1 MPNPR
6 LPRGPGAARFGPA
19 GAITP
24 GLADAFLALVER
36 TGNYRA
42 AARTLGHKHL
52 FNNRM
57 YRDPAFRARCEAAA
71 ARADACLRE
80 AGGPF
85 LAPVEV
91 KSMPPEDAIPPDGKP
106 ASRPARSE
114 QIIRRTS
121 NGRLQISHVRD
132 GCWTSAVEAEFL
144 ARLRA
149 TGNFDASARAVG
161 FQPSSA
167 YRRRDAWPAFARDC
181 RAALD
186 AADVML
192 DYRLVAHAHA
202 LLLKSGEAEE
212 AEIEAVPFDPE
223 AAMRIIAFL
232 DRRKAGRAGGRHKG
246 APERSFEEVC
256 ESILGKIEAIERHE
270 AMFGKRDEGGENGDR
285 GGENGDRY

>member
-1 MPNPR
+1 MTHTST
-6 LPRGPGAARFGPA
+6 PRGPGAARFGPV
-19 GAITP
+19 GHFTP
-24 GLADAFLALVER
+24 ELGDAFIVLVEQ

-42 AARTLGHKHL
+42 AARTLGHRHL
-52 FNNRM
+52 FYNRM
-57 YRDPAFRARCEAAA
+57 YRDPAFRARCESAAA
-71 ARADACLRE
+71 LADARLRG
-80 AGGPF
+80 AGGPR

-91 KSMPPEDAIPPDGKP
+91 KAMPPAGGDPPP
-106 ASRPARSE
+106 RRE

-132 GCWTSAVEAEFL
+132 GCITSAVEADFL

-149 TGNFDASARAVG
+149 TGNFDASARGVG
-161 FQPSSA
+161 FQPSSF
-167 YRRRDAWPAFARDC
+167 YRRIDDWPVFARDC

-212 AEIEAVPFDPE
+212 QEIEAVPFDPE

-232 DRRKAGRAGGRHKG
+232 DRRKAGRSGGRHKG
-246 APERSFEEVC
+246 APERSFEEVV
-256 ESILGKIEAIERHE
+256 ESIMSKIEAIERHE
-270 AMFGKRDEGGENGDR
+270 AMFGKEDEGGE
-285 GGENGDRY
+285 GEQNGDRY

>member
-1 MPNPR
+1 MTTSRP
-6 LPRGPGAARFGPA
+6 PRGPGAARFGPV
-19 GAITP
+19 GHFTP
-24 GLADAFLALVER
+24 ELADTFVALVEE

-71 ARADACLRE
+71 ASADARLRE
-80 AGGPF
+80 AGGPR
-85 LAPVEV
+85 LAPVEI
-91 KSMPPEDAIPPDGKP
+91 KSMPPEGGDPPQ
-106 ASRPARSE
+106 RRE

-132 GCWTSAVEAEFL
+132 GCITSAVEADFL

-161 FQPSSA
+161 FQPSSF
-167 YRRRDAWPAFARDC
+167 YRRLDEWPAFAHDC

-186 AADVML
+186 AAEVML

-202 LLLKSGEAEE
+202 LLLKTGEADET
-212 AEIEAVPFDPE
+212 EIDAVPFDPE

-232 DRRKAGRAGGRHKG
+232 DRRKAGLTGGRHKG
-246 APERSFEEVC
+246 PPERSFDEVM
-256 ESILGKIEAIERHE
+256 EGILAKIEAIERHE
-270 AMFGKRDEGGENGDR
+270 AIYSKEDKGD
-285 GGENGDRY
+285 G